1 MYPFTELSE
10 RHCCSDLL
18 MSNLIFCCFFFFFFK
33 FRLESQSSMWKTHL
47 LYFLSVWF
55 CFMQNCYIY
64 KSKTMNGKPL
74 FDLFVKDLSGKWCRE
89 CSVSSFPPQLQKC
102 PFCSESQSHPSWSLY
117 LVYCLPCYQLQP
129 TSSRPQQ
136 SVLGPPRLSDK
147 SITIIS
153 AAYFSPPFGI
163 QPLYWFSSSA
173 CCQYGCPC
181 TCTSSKQRTSQPR
194 AWCRQGQQPCFG
206 SQAVS

>member
-1 MYPFTELSE
+1 
-10 RHCCSDLL
+10 
-18 MSNLIFCCFFFFFFK
+18 
-33 FRLESQSSMWKTHL
+33 MWKTHL

-136 SVLGPPRLSDK
+136 CAGPTTTEWLRVSPSFLQLTSHPLLVYSLCIGFPVQLVVSMDAHVPVLLQNKGRHSLGPDAVRASSLALVLRLSPNLAR
-147 SITIIS
+147 SHTQTE
-153 AAYFSPPFGI
+153 G
-163 QPLYWFSSSA
+163 
-173 CCQYGCPC
+173 
-181 TCTSSKQRTSQPR
+181 
-194 AWCRQGQQPCFG
+194 
-206 SQAVS
+206 V